1 MAGEISTA
9 GIKIKYAPETTA
21 GQRPATGFKE
31 KATGATMNIADY
43 VTGISGLTAE
53 FEQYEVTPLSE
64 KQRHRFIPGLQG
76 NDGNISL
83 NANINPMSRDDWGKI
98 VAEYEALTG
107 GLGLWFEFNLPG
119 DTQSMYFRCVPCPMG
134 FPDVEVAQAV
144 QGAIQL
150 IENQCDGWQGATGDT
165 GAVGT

>member
-9 GIKIKYAPETTA
+9 GINIKYAVETTA
-21 GQRPATGFKE
+21 GTRPTTGYKE
-31 KATGATMNIADY
+31 KAASGTMKIADF

-64 KQRHRFIPGLQG
+64 KRRHRFIPGLQG

-83 NANINPMSRDDWGKI
+83 NANINPTSRADWGLI
-98 VAEYEALTG
+98 VSEYEALTDG
-107 GLGLWFEFNLPG
+107 KGMWFEFNLP
-119 DTQSMYFRCVPCPMG
+119 DDPQSMYFRVRPCPMG

-150 IENQCDGWQGATGDT
+150 IENQCAGWNAATGATG
-165 GAVGT
+165 AAS